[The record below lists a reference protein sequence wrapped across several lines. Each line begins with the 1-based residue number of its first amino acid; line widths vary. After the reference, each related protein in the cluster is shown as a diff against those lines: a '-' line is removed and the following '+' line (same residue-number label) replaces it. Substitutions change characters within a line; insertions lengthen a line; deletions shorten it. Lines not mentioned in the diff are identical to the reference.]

1 MSHGG
6 SEGGR
11 APLDGSIWPVTL
23 ATGVGLAA
31 LGILTSWIV
40 VVAGAVI
47 AAFALVGWI
56 SQALEEASP

>member
-11 APLDGSIWPVTL
+11 APCDGSIWPVTL

-56 SQALEEASP
+56 AQALEEASP

>member
-11 APLDGSIWPVTL
+11 APFDGSIWPVTL

-31 LGILTSWIV
+31 LGILTSWIIV
-40 VVAGAVI
+40 AAGAVI
-47 AAFALVGWI
+47 VAFALAGWI
-56 SQALEEASP
+56 AQALEEASP